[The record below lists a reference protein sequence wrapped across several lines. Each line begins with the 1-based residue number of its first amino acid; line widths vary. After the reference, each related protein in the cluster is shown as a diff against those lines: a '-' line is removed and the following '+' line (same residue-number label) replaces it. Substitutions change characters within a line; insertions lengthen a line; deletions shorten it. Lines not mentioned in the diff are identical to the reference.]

1 MDKYKDFGF
10 SDTKEM
16 LKDAYDNRYAIPSLN
31 YITEEQL
38 NAIIDA
44 ILENNSPTIIMVS
57 PKHCR
62 QFETGMLVR
71 MAQAGVERLRQCKNN
86 SPVALH
92 LDHGTT
98 FEECKLAIDN
108 GFSSVMIDG
117 SRLSLEDNI
126 KLTKKVV
133 DYAHPRGAAVEG
145 EVGALS
151 GFEDL
156 DEKQEGPIVEN
167 IFTDPEDAKL
177 FMEHTGADCLAVS
190 VGTIHGLNK
199 SIADNLNFS
208 GLRYDIIRRI
218 EELAPDFPLV
228 LHGCSALPEKYVKMF
243 RQYNGKME
251 TTVGVPDESIMKA
264 SKMAVCKINIASDG
278 WIPSTAITRKVL
290 AEHPEVIDSRL
301 YRQII
306 RKELKP
312 IYQHKMDI
320 CGSSM
325 KTTARQGG

>member
-108 GFSSVMIDG
+108 GFSSDRK
-117 SRLSLEDNI
+117 S
-126 KLTKKVV
+126 VV
-133 DYAHPRGAAVEG
+133 
-145 EVGALS
+145 
-151 GFEDL
+151 
-156 DEKQEGPIVEN
+156 
-167 IFTDPEDAKL
+167 
-177 FMEHTGADCLAVS
+177 
-190 VGTIHGLNK
+190 
-199 SIADNLNFS
+199 
-208 GLRYDIIRRI
+208 
-218 EELAPDFPLV
+218 
-228 LHGCSALPEKYVKMF
+228 
-243 RQYNGKME
+243 
-251 TTVGVPDESIMKA
+251 
-264 SKMAVCKINIASDG
+264 
-278 WIPSTAITRKVL
+278 
-290 AEHPEVIDSRL
+290 
-301 YRQII
+301 
-306 RKELKP
+306 
-312 IYQHKMDI
+312 
-320 CGSSM
+320 
-325 KTTARQGG
+325 